1 MFHNLLFVM
10 SLSGSVVF
18 VLYILMSLLAQKL
31 ISLKWKYRILKI
43 AVLFY
48 LIPFSKCK
56 YLVTGM
62 AYRWYPWL
70 PEQDRFLPV
79 RIYTEYAIVINQGM
93 IRLSSKLKFMWLV
106 MLAAVMIS
114 FAVLLKHEFQYRK
127 MKHIY
132 FSDDGREET
141 GYRKWMEL
149 LTEIKCELKMKSN
162 VKFVCSAYCRAP
174 MASGILHPM
183 IVFPVWG
190 EGQADRERYGYM
202 AKHELVH
209 IMHRDLFVKFMG
221 VLVIAVH
228 WFNPLSYMLFCE
240 LTNISEMYCDHVVM
254 EGKNDEE
261 RRKYGELILGLAAD
275 KNYVEKG
282 KLLTGLAG
290 SRNKKAYRRRILE
303 LKANRQGKLILSVLV
318 AGAVSMAGGVTAF
331 AYEEPDKIINNTEYI
346 MEDNVMITM
355 EKMEIQEKEELVSDY
370 FCVDN
375 YGNVYDLCN
384 TDLSDRKIC
393 IHNYVSGTFYIHE
406 LNDKGGCTM
415 ITCEGYI
422 CTNCKSVKLEKE
434 LYRDTYN
441 PCRH

>member
-106 MLAAVMIS
+106 MLAAVIIS

-303 LKANRQGKLILSVLV
+303 LNANRQGKLILSVLV

-331 AYEEPDKIINNTEYI
+331 AYEEPKVISIYDEHQAG
-346 MEDNVMITM
+346 EDVRFI
-355 EKMEIQEKEELVSDY
+355 EQSELEP
-370 FCVDN
+370 
-375 YGNVYDLCN
+375 VYDCSFLDSEGNMHVLDKYNSNTRALCF
-384 TDLSDRKIC
+384 
-393 IHNYVSGTFYIHE
+393 HNYVTGILQDHE
-406 LNDKGGCTM
+406 KNNYGGCKIYKYNGSM
-415 ITCEGYI
+415 CSYCG
-422 CTNCKSVKLEKE
+422 SVKYGDLISIESF
-434 LYRDTYN
+434 
-441 PCRH
+441 PVCPH